1 MANSLVEHIFV
12 YNVLLTKQPHETF
25 KLLNKP
31 NFKLIR
37 KSKTAKLYFLRKLY
51 SNIAETFRIKT
62 PVNVLVIFHS
72 ATK

>member
-1 MANSLVEHIFV
+1 MFFMANSIVEHIFV

-51 SNIAETFRIKT
+51 NNIAETLRI
-62 PVNVLVIFHS
+62 
-72 ATK
+72 